1 MAGELAALFNRLD
14 NNQIN
19 TTPFLPLVHAVV
31 QKASDIELW
40 KLVLHLIVSASRI
53 TPPPSKPSYGGTPR
67 SYNSASHSGFEQKKK
82 LLEGALRD
90 EFWECSYIMVKG
102 FFEKYFDGKS
112 WTEQGKDIFN
122 SVKHEHV
129 DGRWTSFPDPPAESA
144 VWQWWSNFQDE
155 HLNDL
160 PGLYYTTKNKHE
172 LTGVDAEAQL
182 DLLVKSR
189 NKPSSDPHDWAD
201 VRVVGEHTVSKD
213 GSKFLQLARYARNVF
228 LAQPRRRFLHGF
240 TLCDTS
246 MELHVF
252 DRSGAYSAE
261 QFDLQR
267 DPERFIR
274 AMSGYCL
281 MSDEELGLD
290 TFVHRDGA
298 KEIVTVIDDTTG
310 EDRRLQMET
319 PPIARQGAVVGRG
332 TSCFRTT
339 DHDNVLKFSWV
350 SANRWLTEP
359 DLLKAAREK
368 NVKGVARLVGYKR
381 IASTG
386 ELRTG
391 LVFSRKRQMQSRL
404 RKSDASFSGSQLA
417 TMPLSDEAEFAEKK
431 RKPEDPGEGSS
442 AKKSRSNSQTS
453 KLSQVY
459 EAGDSCNHSQASQ
472 ASQAVRPD
480 RFVDR
485 VLSCLAVSPAGRPLD
500 RFTSVTEL
508 LQALRDAIRAHRSL
522 FLGGRILHRDI
533 SQNNII
539 ITDPKK
545 TGGFSGM
552 LIDMDLATTIDE
564 NGKNTRTDSQRMTGT
579 LKFMAI
585 EVVELAYRDA
595 KLDLEHTY
603 RHDLESFFYVFLS
616 MCVSY
621 GWSTDK
627 KTEADPFRNWY
638 IGSHKEIVT
647 SKRGGMERGGFQSFV
662 LNEFSPTFQH
672 VKGLAMALRDA
683 LFLLSATLR
692 TGTPREEPSVLY
704 DQMISAFDSA
714 IEDEERKAPGP

>member
-1 MAGELAALFNRLD
+1 MTGELAALINRLD

-19 TTPFLPLVHAVV
+19 TTPFLHLIDAVM
-31 QKASDIELW
+31 QKASDIEIW
-40 KLVLHLIVSASRI
+40 KLVLQLIVSTSRI
-53 TPPPSKPSYGGTPR
+53 TPPPRKPSYGGTPR
-67 SYNSASHSGFEQKKK
+67 SYNSASHSDFEQTKK

-90 EFWECSYIMVKG
+90 EFWECSYIMVQG

-129 DGRWTSFPDPPAESA
+129 DGRWMSFPNPPTESA
-144 VWQWWSNFQDE
+144 VWQWWSNFQDK

-160 PGLYYTTKNKHE
+160 HGLYYMTKNKHE

-201 VRVVGEHTVSKD
+201 VCVVGEHTVSKG
-213 GSKFLQLARYARNVF
+213 GSKFLQLARYARNIF

-261 QFDLQR
+261 QFDLHR

-274 AMSGYCL
+274 AISGYCL
-281 MSDEELGLD
+281 MNDEELGLD
-290 TFVHRDGA
+290 TFVQCDGA
-298 KEIVTVIDDTTG
+298 KEFITVIDNTTG

-319 PPIARQGAVVGRG
+319 LPIAHQRAVVGRA

-339 DHDNVLKFSWV
+339 DHNNVVKFSWV

-368 NVKGVARLVGYKR
+368 NVKGVARLISYKR

-391 LVFSRKRQMQSRL
+391 LAFSRKRQMQSRL
-404 RKSDASFSGSQLA
+404 RKSGALFSGSQLA
-417 TMPLSDEAEFAEKK
+417 TMPLSDEAEFVEKK
-431 RKPEDPGEGSS
+431 RKPEDPGDGSS
-442 AKKSRSNSQTS
+442 AKKSRSNSQT
-453 KLSQVY
+453 LRL
-459 EAGDSCNHSQASQ
+459 SQ
-472 ASQAVRPD
+472 ASQAVRPVSD
-480 RFVDR
+480 HFIDR
-485 VLSCLAVSPAGRPLD
+485 VLSCLVVSPAGRPLD
-500 RFTSVTEL
+500 KFTSVTEL
-508 LQALRDAIRAHRSL
+508 LQALRDAIQAHRSL
-522 FLGGRILHRDI
+522 SLVGKILHRDI

-539 ITDPKK
+539 ITDRKE

-552 LIDMDLATTIDE
+552 LIDLDLATTIDE
-564 NGKNTRTDSQRMTGT
+564 NGKNTRTHSQRMTGT

-585 EVVELAYRDA
+585 EVVELAYHNA

-621 GWSTDK
+621 GWCADK
-627 KTEADPFRNWY
+627 KTEADPFQNWY
-638 IGSHKEIVT
+638 IGSHKDIVF
-647 SKRGGMERGGFQSFV
+647 SKRGGMERGGFQSI
-662 LNEFSPTFQH
+662 LNEFSPIFQH
-672 VKGLAMALRDA
+672 VKGLAMTLRDA
-683 LFLLSATLR
+683 LFRLNATLH

-704 DQMISAFDSA
+704 NQMISAFDSA
-714 IEDEERKAPGP
+714 IEAEERKAPSP